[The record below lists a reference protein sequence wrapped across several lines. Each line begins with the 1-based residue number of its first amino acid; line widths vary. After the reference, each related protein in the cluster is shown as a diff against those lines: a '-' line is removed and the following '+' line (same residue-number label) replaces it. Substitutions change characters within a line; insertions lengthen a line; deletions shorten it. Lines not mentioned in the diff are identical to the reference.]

1 VYKLLDL
8 TVEAYPD
15 GRLEA
20 AWALNASASKV
31 KSRSRSASQLTK
43 EDPTLG
49 STFTPCLTRAYLP
62 DQGWSD
68 VEVVQSKV
76 ERT

>member
-31 KSRSRSASQLTK
+31 KSRSRSGFQPAKDDLASAVAPAVRLKRVFSQ
-43 EDPTLG
+43 E
-49 STFTPCLTRAYLP
+49 
-62 DQGWSD
+62 QGYWSD
-68 VEVVQSKV
+68 AEVVPG
-76 ERT
+76 

>member
-20 AWALNASASKV
+20 AWALNASVSKV
-31 KSRSRSASQLTK
+31 KSRSRSAFQPAK
-43 EDPTLG
+43 VG
-49 STFTPCLTRAYLP
+49 STPTGSSTVRLRRVFSQEQFCWSELEVLP
-62 DQGWSD
+62 G
-68 VEVVQSKV
+68 
-76 ERT
+76 

>member
-20 AWALNASASKV
+20 AWVLNAAVSKV
-31 KSRSRSASQLTK
+31 KSRSRSGFSSAKDDLAPAVA
-43 EDPTLG
+43 PTVRLKRVFAQSLG
-49 STFTPCLTRAYLP
+49 N
-62 DQGWSD
+62 WSD
-68 VEVVQSKV
+68 LEVVL
-76 ERT
+76 R